1 MEYNRGSLQVKVID
15 SLPDAKS
22 NLEIWF
28 TSMTVDE
35 LDASLVTL
43 LLSLLT
49 VLYLRQ
55 RHRQV
60 VEAEVAPE
68 PLAPEP
74 PVPLQ

>member
-1 MEYNRGSLQVKVID
+1 
-15 SLPDAKS
+15 
-22 NLEIWF
+22 
-28 TSMTVDE
+28 MTVDE

-74 PVPLQ
+74 LAPEPPVPLQ